1 MDIKIRDNQL
11 MRAFSGMMKEFS
23 DLEHTDKSYDYWVE
37 EKKRYSDI
45 YVENFYKDIELDYE
59 DDQWILQ
66 YQKTPGDIGEPEEL
80 PILRYGDWFF
90 NNIITILGKYNFER
104 LLGEWF
110 TEIYGLP
117 VKTVKLEDN

>member
-11 MRAFSGMMKEFS
+11 MKAFSGMMKEFS
-23 DLEHTDKSYDYWVE
+23 DLEHTGKSYDYWVE

-45 YVENFYKDIELDYE
+45 NVENFYKDIDIDYE

-66 YQKTPGDIGEPEEL
+66 YQEYPGDIGTPEEL
-80 PILRYGDWFF
+80 PILRYGEWWFR
-90 NNIITILGKYNFER
+90 NIITMLGKDTFER

-110 TEIYGLP
+110 AEVYGWP
-117 VKTVKLEDN
+117 VKTVKPEE

>member
-11 MRAFSGMMKEFS
+11 MKAFSGMMKEFS
-23 DLEHTDKSYDYWVE
+23 DLEHTGKSYDYWVE

-45 YVENFYKDIELDYE
+45 NVENFYKDIDIDYE

-66 YQKTPGDIGEPEEL
+66 YQEYPGDIGAPEEL
-80 PILRYGDWFF
+80 PILRYGVWWFK
-90 NNIITILGKYNFER
+90 NIITMLGKDNFER

-110 TEIYGLP
+110 SEVYGWP
-117 VKTVKLEDN
+117 VKTVKPEE

>member
-1 MDIKIRDNQL
+1 MNIKIRDNQL
-11 MRAFSGMMKEFS
+11 MKAFSGMMKEFS

-80 PILRYGDWFF
+80 PILRYGDWWFK
-90 NNIITILGKYNFER
+90 NIITILGKDNFER
-104 LLGEWF
+104 LLGDWF
-110 TEIYGLP
+110 TDNYGLP
-117 VKTVKLEDN
+117 VKTVKVEE

>member
-80 PILRYGDWFF
+80 PILRYVDWWFK
-90 NNIITILGKYNFER
+90 NIITILGKDNFER
-104 LLGEWF
+104 LLGDWF
-110 TEIYGLP
+110 TDNYGLP
-117 VKTVKLEDN
+117 VKTVKVEE